1 MARRILLILIILSL
15 ALVFYASVARPML
28 RPIIEL
34 PRLPGAGITMTLMLW
49 LFSICHAAYTL
60 GWRQA
65 LIFFALSAVISWLF
79 EQIGVATGVIY
90 GPYHYTDTLGL
101 KLGHVPLLIP
111 IAWFMMIYPS
121 HVIANLI
128 GTGKPAGVGGSLLR
142 IVWLSALGAMTMTA
156 WDLLMDPGMSSP
168 PSQSWVW
175 EQGGPYF
182 GVPLQNFIGW
192 LLTTFTVYVVYRL
205 VEPRIGV
212 RPPAPA
218 TTAIVALPLAAYF
231 IIMLSGLLPGGG
243 EGFEALRIIALFV
256 MGFPLLAAVGRLL
269 ERQKE
274 VSVHG

>member
-1 MARRILLILIILSL
+1 MARRILLILIVLSL
-15 ALVFYASVARPML
+15 AVVFYILAARPML
-28 RPIIEL
+28 EPIIEL
-34 PRLPGAGITMTLMLW
+34 PRLPNVTMTLTLTLW
-49 LFSICHAAYTL
+49 LFSVCHAVYTL

-79 EQIGVATGVIY
+79 EQIGVATGVVY

-128 GTGKPAGVGGSLLR
+128 GTGKPAGVGGGLLR

-156 WDLLMDPGMSSP
+156 WDLIMDPVMSSP
-168 PSQSWVW
+168 PAQSWVW

-192 LLTTFTVYVVYRL
+192 LLTTFTVYVAYRL
-205 VEPRIGV
+205 VERRMGV
-212 RPPAPA
+212 RPIAPA
-218 TTAIVALPLAAYF
+218 TTAIVALPLIAYF
-231 IIMLSGLLPGGG
+231 LILFDRLVPGDDG
-243 EGFEALRIIALFV
+243 GFEALRIIALFV

-269 ERQKE
+269 ERQK
-274 VSVHG
+274 